1 MDQHPVELLSV
12 HLLECAGQLTGGY
25 FADPGYKDVP
35 GLDRLGFPIAEI
47 DQNGAALLTKL
58 DGSGGML
65 TIRNCKEQTLLRST
79 RPFTLP
85 PTSARSASRNS
96 VSIGSASQARRAQS
110 GRPI

>member
-47 DQNGAALLTKL
+47 DQSVDRGRHARQIGAAFHRQTFR
-58 DGSGGML
+58 
-65 TIRNCKEQTLLRST
+65 IRVQVE
-79 RPFTLP
+79 
-85 PTSARSASRNS
+85 
-96 VSIGSASQARRAQS
+96 
-110 GRPI
+110 